1 MNPTFIYIG
10 VIYAI
15 AVVLARRGGNPLPK
29 RIAILFYA
37 LVLVFLFKAMTGPY
51 VCIATDVPKLIAP
64 WSASA
69 PGLTKYTVL
78 NMETQDMPM
87 LLVPWAHQVREAW
100 KIGQVPLW
108 NALAGCGYPLL
119 ANAES
124 AAFSPLRILA
134 LPLPL
139 GYAMT
144 AEAAMKMLVAL
155 TFMFLYCR
163 RRYGVLP
170 SSIAAIAY
178 GFGPF
183 VVAWLHGAQSSA
195 ACLLPAVLYQIDLLV
210 ERRTYARFAM
220 TAVIGATVGFCGHPE
235 TAVHILL
242 LAIAYVLWI
251 VIVEKQRA
259 FLPALA
265 GAGAVAFLLA
275 LPMVIPFAESVQA
288 STRFADMKA
297 AGSEV
302 PFSDAT
308 SLALLVQPRLYGTRP
323 GNPWG
328 PAGAETVT
336 GFAGILGIAAIIG
349 IGIDTIARRR
359 FGERELFFVVAAI
372 GIFILLANV
381 KPAVA
386 ALHAIIGLAAHARLR
401 FLFAWILAVLIA
413 AALDR
418 LRTIPFAIGLASA
431 ALLMGAIMMRTPF
444 PGDAARHDGLVS
456 MIPSA
461 IVLVLA
467 AIALIPRA
475 RTLASLLLVVA
486 VIAEMWPLTIGWN
499 SAFPLSTFYPRTPL
513 IDAVLRYHRPG
524 FDRVTGIGNVL
535 FPNTNAMFG
544 IEDARIHDPMEPANY
559 VRFIGS
565 AITHEYYKTWVDE
578 ASPILD
584 RLNVRWLMTEP
595 GRQLKD
601 MSRYVLLYA
610 GPDGRLYENLHVL
623 PRFFGDGANVRIVSA
638 SGDDYTLD
646 IDAVKET
653 LIQTSVGASPWWTLS
668 FRAGDHSQSFAVA
681 SLEGKCCHPEPP
693 SRESRSDGTAQD
705 GEGSQDARSELN
717 PAVLKPQ
724 LVRNGTRVPAGDGT
738 LEILR
743 RPPPLALSRS
753 QLRRLRMT
761 DDPFLAFTVPAGHTI
776 ARVRYVDTSF
786 RIASLIAL
794 LTAAA
799 LVCLMIRAR
808 VQRHLDLHRR
818 ALRDRD
824 RMRPAVDS
832 GGP

>member
-1 MNPTFIYIG
+1 LNPTFIFVG
-10 VIYAI
+10 VVYAI
-15 AVVLARRGGNPLPK
+15 AVALARRGGNALPK
-29 RIAILFYA
+29 RIAVLFYT

-51 VCIATDVPKLIAP
+51 VCIATDITKLIAP

-69 PGLTKYTVL
+69 PGMTKYTVL
-78 NMETQDMPM
+78 NGETQDMPM
-87 LLVPWAHQVREAW
+87 VLVPWAHQVREAW
-100 KIGQVPLW
+100 KIGEVPLW

-183 VVAWLHGAQSSA
+183 VVVWLHGAQSTA
-195 ACLLPAVLYQIDLLV
+195 ACFLPAVLYQIDLLV

-220 TAVIGATVGFCGHPE
+220 TAIIGATVGFCGHPE

-242 LAIAYVLWI
+242 FAIAYVLWI

-275 LPMVIPFAESVQA
+275 LPMVIPFAENVKA

-297 AGSEV
+297 GSAEV

-328 PAGAETVT
+328 PAGAEAVT
-336 GFAGILGIAAIIG
+336 GFAGILGIAAIIA
-349 IGIDTIARRR
+349 IAIDVIARRQFR
-359 FGERELFFVVAAI
+359 DREVFFIIAVIA
-372 GIFILLANV
+372 IFILLANV

-386 ALHAIIGLAAHARLR
+386 VMHAIIGLAANARLR

-413 AALDR
+413 AALNR
-418 LRTIPFAIGLASA
+418 VRSIPFAIGLASA
-431 ALLMGAIMMRTPF
+431 ALLIAVIVMRTPF
-444 PGDAARHDGLVS
+444 PSAMARRDGLLS
-456 MIPSA
+456 IIPSA
-461 IVLVLA
+461 IVL
-467 AIALIPRA
+467 AIAALALVPKLRNA
-475 RTLASLLLVVA
+475 ASLLLVAA
-486 VIAEMWPLTIGWN
+486 VIAEMWPITIGWN
-499 SAFPLSTFYPRTPL
+499 PPFPIETFFPRTPL
-513 IDAVLRYHRPG
+513 IDAVLRYHHPG
-524 FDRVTGIGNVL
+524 FDRVAGIGNVL

-544 IEDARIHDPMEPANY
+544 IEDARIHDPMEPASY
-559 VRFIGS
+559 VRFIGGF
-565 AITHEYYKTWVDE
+565 ITHDYYKKWIDDSTPV
-578 ASPILD
+578 LD

-595 GRQLKD
+595 NREVTD
-601 MSRYVLLYA
+601 TSRYVLRYA
-610 GPDGRLYENLHVL
+610 GPDGRLYENLHVK
-623 PRFFGDGANVRIVSA
+623 PRFFADGARITILSA
-638 SGDDYTLD
+638 RGDAYTLD
-646 IDAVKET
+646 VDAATNTIVRS
-653 LIQTSVGASPWWTLS
+653 SVGWSRWWRVS
-668 FRAGDHSQSFAVA
+668 NAHANA
-681 SLEGKCCHPEPP
+681 
-693 SRESRSDGTAQD
+693 DG
-705 GEGSQDARSELN
+705 
-717 PAVLKPQ
+717 
-724 LVRNGTRVPAGDGT
+724 
-738 LEILR
+738 
-743 RPPPLALSRS
+743 
-753 QLRRLRMT
+753 
-761 DDPFLAFTVPAGHTI
+761 PFLAFAVPAGHTI
-776 ARVRYVDTSF
+776 VHIRYVDTSF
-786 RIASLIAL
+786 RIASVIAL

-799 LVCLMIRAR
+799 LLCLMIRAR
-808 VQRHLDLHRR
+808 VQRHMDLHRR

-824 RMRPAVDS
+824 RMRPAMDS

>member
-1 MNPTFIYIG
+1 MTMGRIAGSVSTPALPSLLLNPTFLY
-10 VIYAI
+10 VAAVYAM
-15 AVVLARRGGNPLPK
+15 AVALARRGGNPLPR

-51 VCIATDVPKLIAP
+51 VCIATDIPKLIAP

-69 PGLTKYTVL
+69 PGMTKYTVM
-78 NMETQDMPM
+78 NGETHDVVMQ
-87 LLVPWAHQVREAW
+87 LVPWAHQVREAW
-100 KIGQVPLW
+100 LSGRAPLW

-119 ANAES
+119 ANAQS
-124 AAFSPLRILA
+124 AAFSPLRILT

-155 TFMFLYCR
+155 TFTFLYCR

-183 VVAWLHGAQSSA
+183 VVAWLHFAQSTA
-195 ACLLPAVLYQIDLLV
+195 ACFLPAVLYQIDVLA

-220 TAVIGATVGFCGHPE
+220 TAAIGAAVVFCGHPE

-242 LAIAYVLWI
+242 FAIAYVLWI

-259 FLPALA
+259 FLPALV
-265 GAGAVAFLLA
+265 GAGAMAILLA
-275 LPMVIPFAESVQA
+275 LPMIIPFAENVRQ
-288 STRFADMKA
+288 STRFDDMRRADA
-297 AGSEV
+297 AM

-328 PAGAETVT
+328 PAGAEAVT
-336 GFAGILGIAAIIG
+336 GFAGILGIASIIAIA
-349 IGIDTIARRR
+349 IDAIARRR
-359 FGERELFFVVAAI
+359 FREREVFFVIAAI

-386 ALHAIIGLAAHARLR
+386 AMHAIIGLAANARLR

-413 AALDR
+413 AAVDR
-418 LRTIPFAIGLASA
+418 FRAIPFAIGLASV
-431 ALLMGAIMMRTPF
+431 ALLVAIIVMRTPF
-444 PGDAARHDGLVS
+444 PSDAARHDGLLS
-456 MIPSA
+456 IIPSA
-461 IVLVLA
+461 IVLVIA
-467 AIALIPRA
+467 AIALIPRLRIA
-475 RTLASLLLVVA
+475 ASLLLVAGV
-486 VIAEMWPLTIGWN
+486 VAEMWPLTIGWN

-513 IDAVLRYHRPG
+513 IDAVLRYHHPG
-524 FDRVTGIGNVL
+524 FDRVAGIGNVL

-544 IEDARIHDPMEPANY
+544 IEDARVHDPMEPASY
-559 VRFIGS
+559 VRSIGDWIS
-565 AITHEYYKTWVDE
+565 HDYYKKWIDDST
-578 ASPILD
+578 PMLD

-595 GRQLKD
+595 NRELTDG
-601 MSRYVLLYA
+601 SRYVLRYA
-610 GPDGRLYENLHVL
+610 GPDGRLYENLHVM
-623 PRFFGDGANVRIVSA
+623 PRFFGEGARVTITSA
-638 SGDDYTLD
+638 RGDAYTLD
-646 IDAVKET
+646 VDAAKET
-653 LIQTSVGASPWWTLS
+653 RIQSSVGASRWWRVSSTLS
-668 FRAGDHSQSFAVA
+668 M
-681 SLEGKCCHPEPP
+681 
-693 SRESRSDGTAQD
+693 TA
-705 GEGSQDARSELN
+705 A
-717 PAVLKPQ
+717 
-724 LVRNGTRVPAGDGT
+724 
-738 LEILR
+738 
-743 RPPPLALSRS
+743 
-753 QLRRLRMT
+753 
-761 DDPFLAFTVPAGHTI
+761 PFLSFTVPAGHTTVRI
-776 ARVRYVDTSF
+776 RYVDTSF

-799 LVCLMIRAR
+799 LVCFMIRAR

-824 RMRPAVDS
+824 RVRPAVDP